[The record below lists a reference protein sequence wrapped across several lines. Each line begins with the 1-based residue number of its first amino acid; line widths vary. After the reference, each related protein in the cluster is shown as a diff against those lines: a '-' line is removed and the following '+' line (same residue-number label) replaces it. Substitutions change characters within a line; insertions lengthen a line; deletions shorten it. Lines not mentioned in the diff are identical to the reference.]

1 VKPRRTTS
9 LAGVLA
15 KLRIRYRRMGSRHCY
30 FSIQFP
36 SVVSFTLADA
46 NSAVAVNPI
55 DIQLPGWLPL
65 MVILNIDYQL
75 AA

>member
-1 VKPRRTTS
+1 
-9 LAGVLA
+9 
-15 KLRIRYRRMGSRHCY
+15 MGSRHCY